1 MDLNQLA
8 LFVRVVEAGSF
19 TAAAMRLDLPKS
31 SVSRGIAALEQDLNV
46 RLLQRTTRTL
56 HLTDAGQSLYQV
68 ASHALEDIERAT
80 TCAGELQDLPR
91 GKVRITSSED
101 VGRLLVAPV
110 AARFMLQYPD
120 IDLDVVLTPRNVDL
134 VQEGFDLAVRVG
146 RLADSSLVA
155 RSLGVLRI
163 GLFAS
168 PDYLQRRGA
177 PDTVQGLA
185 DHCCLDFRGTGRGE
199 TQWRLV
205 GPDGLKTVAVR
216 ARLNSDSLIY
226 LETLIASGAGIGPLP
241 LYASA
246 VARANAP
253 LPRLV
258 RVLPDYATSGEP
270 INLVTPSARFVPKR
284 VRLLIDMLTESIRQ
298 ELENADPT

>member
-19 TAAAMRLDLPKS
+19 TAAAARLALPKS

-91 GKVRITSSED
+91 GKVRMTAPED
-101 VGRLLVAPV
+101 VGRLLIAPIV
-110 AARFMLQYPD
+110 ARFMRQYPD
-120 IDLDVVLTPRNVDL
+120 IDLDVTLTPRNVDL
-134 VQEGFDLAVRVG
+134 VQEGFDLAIRVG
-146 RLADSSLVA
+146 RLTDSSLVA
-155 RSLGVLRI
+155 RPLGVLRI

-168 PDYLQRRGA
+168 PDYLQK
-177 PDTVQGLA
+177 QGVPQAVRDLG
-185 DHCCLDFRGTGRGE
+185 HHSCLDFRGTGRGE

-205 GPDGLKTVAVR
+205 GPDGLKTVVVR
-216 ARLNSDSLIY
+216 ARLNADSLSY
-226 LETLIASGAGIGPLP
+226 LETLIANGAGVGPLP
-241 LYASA
+241 LYAGG

-270 INLVTPSARFVPKR
+270 LHLVTPTARFIPKR
-284 VRLLIDMLTESIRQ
+284 VRLLIDMLTESIRR
-298 ELENADPT
+298 ELESSDPS

>member
-19 TAAAMRLDLPKS
+19 TAAATRLDLPKS

-110 AARFMLQYPD
+110 AARFMQQYPE

-168 PDYLQRRGA
+168 PDYLLRRGA

-185 DHCCLDFRGTGRGE
+185 GHCCLDFRGTGRGE

-216 ARLNSDSLIY
+216 ARGSTLTMRLTLVRSTEFRGTCDDAVY
-226 LETLIASGAGIGPLP
+226 LQPVLSNT
-241 LYASA
+241 
-246 VARANAP
+246 ARAFA
-253 LPRLV
+253 V
-258 RVLPDYATSGEP
+258 W
-270 INLVTPSARFVPKR
+270 K
-284 VRLLIDMLTESIRQ
+284 Q
-298 ELENADPT
+298 